1 MKKNIFLFA
10 AIVALTSCTIT
21 KRHYAPGYQVQ
32 WKSIKEFGSAGQRQ
46 NQVVLPSQ
54 VHTGKNLEA
63 SSSGTTQADLA
74 SSQHRF
80 EELNFAIPSITKIE
94 RDCEIDDDASAIE
107 TFGEIRTE
115 VVKEE
120 QMPRLTRIEMA
131 ADTIEDHVPDQIDLS
146 ANKKL
151 NQKALWGMILSL
163 VGLPTFYLSGIG
175 VLLCCLALDE
185 IKKQGGRGKRLAQIG
200 VFVPVALLGLVVLYF
215 IGFMILYAVDLGIS

>member
-1 MKKNIFLFA
+1 MKKIIFLFA
-10 AIVALTSCTIT
+10 ASVALSSCTIT

-32 WKSIKEFGSAGQRQ
+32 WKSIKEFGPSGHRQ
-46 NQVVLPSQ
+46 NRAVFPSQ
-54 VHTGKNLEA
+54 GQTEKDLEA
-63 SSSGTTQADLA
+63 SSSSATQAELV

-115 VVKEE
+115 VGKVE

-200 VFVPVALLGLVVLYF
+200 VFVPVALLGLVVLYL